1 MIMQMGQTKNAAIR
15 ALMANNNN
23 VEVALNWI
31 FENMDLPNLN
41 DPIPDDDDEAGDV
54 KINQ

>member
-1 MIMQMGQTKNAAIR
+1 MGQTKNAAIR